1 MTDRREVIFHI
12 IERGIAW
19 FYRQY
24 AKELQPEDV
33 RSYEQAEPAAR
44 EEKVGLWADPSPTP
58 PWDFRHGTR
67 TARAPVKAPG
77 SKPSTSAIGPII
89 GNRAS
94 KIYHLPNCPDYS
106 KVSERNRAS
115 FKTEAE
121 AQAAGYRKARNCS
134 Q

>member
-1 MTDRREVIFHI
+1 M
-12 IERGIAW
+12 AW

-24 AKELQPEDV
+24 AKELQPEDA
-33 RSYEQAEPAAR
+33 RSYEQAELAER
-44 EEKVGLWADPSPTP
+44 EENVGLWADVTPTP
-58 PWDFRHGTR
+58 PWDFRRGKT
-67 TARAPVKAPG
+67 TKAPG
-77 SKPSTSAIGPII
+77 SKPSTPAAGPIL

-106 KVSERNRAS
+106 KVSERNRAP

-121 AQAAGYRKARNCS
+121 AHTAGYRKARNCS